1 MGLCFVVVVVL
12 RAGDSPHDQDL
23 PFTHCWPRMWILVD
37 GPLIIQQGC
46 KLIDRRSSATQV
58 AICLSPRIHFE
69 VSEHLF
75 VSDDGIFMRFL
86 LNSTLHRIRT

>member
-1 MGLCFVVVVVL
+1 MIRIFPSLIVGPECGYL
-12 RAGDSPHDQDL
+12 
-23 PFTHCWPRMWILVD
+23 W
-37 GPLIIQQGC
+37 PLIIQQGC
-46 KLIDRRSSATQV
+46 KLIDHRSSAAQV